1 VRGSQEEKKMMVD
14 ADKVEFGNRLAKLV
28 ADKHWTEAEFAR
40 KASKRFRGVQDFRRC
55 DISLYMRGIQF
66 PDPSRLK
73 AICDTLG
80 VEEKAL
86 GPKFASA

>member
-1 VRGSQEEKKMMVD
+1 MMTD
-14 ADKVEFGNRLAKLV
+14 ADKVGFGNCLAKLV

-40 KASKRFRGVQDFRRC
+40 KASKLFRGTQDFRRC
-55 DISLYMRGIQF
+55 EISLYMRGIQF

-86 GPKFASA
+86 GQKFAST

>member
-1 VRGSQEEKKMMVD
+1 MMAD
-14 ADKVEFGNRLAKLV
+14 ADKVVFGNRLAKLV
-28 ADKHWTEAEFAR
+28 ADKNWTEAEFAR
-40 KASKRFRGVQDFRRC
+40 KASKRFRGTQDFRRC
-55 DISLYMRGIQF
+55 EVSLYMRGIQF

-86 GPKFASA
+86 GPKFAST

>member
-1 VRGSQEEKKMMVD
+1 MMTD
-14 ADKVEFGNRLAKLV
+14 ADKIGFGNRLAKLV
-28 ADKHWTEAEFAR
+28 ADKRWTEAEFAR
-40 KASKRFRGVQDFRRC
+40 KVSKLFRGTQDFRRC
-55 DISLYMRGIQF
+55 EISLYMRGIQF

-86 GPKFASA
+86 RQKFAST